1 MERAEGRPGVEAQDG
16 EVLVV
21 LAGLQ
26 EVLRSGAFVDE
37 VGVED
42 VEFVTLH
49 DFGRGVIEV
58 VVGLVVFVP
67 LEARVHAV
75 EEARFAGPV
84 FVGPEVRLARQ
95 RHLHAELRLVCSHA
109 LLGLAEEDVVGA
121 LGGVACGEESPVR
134 LSDAAGSGKDLTHLS
149 MGLSCVPLTAQHTSR
164 PLTACSGPASCS
176 PGGQHSLQP
185 CTPEHTRL
193 PEPSWVLLPVTWSC
207 WRSSSSRCVSSS
219 ASSTWAS
226 KGSSLVPSSRGL
238 YFPAS

>member
-1 MERAEGRPGVEAQDG
+1 RGEGEQSAGGCGSLSGAGRGDGGPPSPAVAVPLEVEPQLEDTVGKLAAEAVAVGIFPFPVDDLKGDVLIGRPGVEAQDG

-121 LGGVACGEESPVR
+121 LGGVACGEERRSCFTCSGAERDVR
-134 LSDAAGSGKDLTHLS
+134 LLGLPQGSH
-149 MGLSCVPLTAQHTSR
+149 SR
-164 PLTACSGPASCS
+164 TPPS
-176 PGGQHSLQP
+176 P
-185 CTPEHTRL
+185 
-193 PEPSWVLLPVTWSC
+193 
-207 WRSSSSRCVSSS
+207 RSVS
-219 ASSTWAS
+219 
-226 KGSSLVPSSRGL
+226 PSS
-238 YFPAS
+238 P